1 MKFEIPFN
9 KEFFIRQNMF
19 VFELIHQKNT
29 NDQKRSLGL
38 GLFFLAIGVFFS
50 TLENTF
56 FIDYFFTVFGG
67 ILLYFYLKYRYL
79 YKKLEREYRK
89 YYENLA
95 KKHIDNKS
103 ISIWELTDSQLIYID
118 YKIELKV
125 YWKFMNGFR
134 QTEKRIFLD
143 LEEPEKHQYF
153 ILDKE
158 EVGEI
163 LFEEISK
170 FVQTKL
176 TFT

>member
-1 MKFEIPFN
+1 
-9 KEFFIRQNMF
+9 
-19 VFELIHQKNT
+19 
-29 NDQKRSLGL
+29 
-38 GLFFLAIGVFFS
+38 
-50 TLENTF
+50 
-56 FIDYFFTVFGG
+56 
-67 ILLYFYLKYRYL
+67 
-79 YKKLEREYRK
+79 
-89 YYENLA
+89 
-95 KKHIDNKS
+95 
-103 ISIWELTDSQLIYID
+103 
-118 YKIELKV
+118 
-125 YWKFMNGFR
+125 MNGFR